1 MGLPAGLTIVDEP
14 NEDKKELPSGL
25 VLEGSDSAPDMT
37 PKETEAAI
45 ESEDTF
51 APMPE
56 GWNKGEFSVNERAD
70 RKGAKRAWK
79 IQQIEESKQKG
90 EVGATR
96 SAFQKTGQIAGAAI
110 DVVGSAIEDITIG
123 IAGLSKAAY
132 DVTVPDAA
140 KKFINEGGESF
151 GAGVFD
157 MQHKLGVDEALSK
170 SGDKLVKWWDSLDK
184 QTRRTLH
191 STGLLASVIPVR
203 QVVSNVGKSVSKVA
217 STTKVGLVK
226 NLAKEK
232 LDDAVE
238 FIRPH
243 LSGKY
248 EREALKRTRNG
259 VYTPTTK
266 EIAMGESLSNLK
278 GFKVRGNPVKNKDVI
293 LDAINTKTIK
303 LNTDVTKHGSEVAAD
318 KLNSIGDAVIKLTK
332 DNADFVNVNQKVPLL
347 RIVKVRELLKAEA
360 ASNGGKLTSS
370 GILNVR
376 RKWDAIVK
384 ERTPSAFAEGAK
396 QFDPILNTDKVIRN
410 KLNDILDD
418 SVKVDIKPN
427 RIEVSNLITASD
439 NVVGRLQKTH
449 DDFLKDVLNTIGGTA
464 RGFWA
469 TKTLAK
475 FAGAGAVAT
484 GAAVN
489 PQIAGGVMAMLGAGY
504 ATKKIVMSRPARQV
518 LLGMMQGLEQAGK
531 ATKNAAELIKIKK
544 HKTAL
549 AKLIANIAVSKSEE
563 VK

>member
-1 MGLPAGLTIVDEP
+1 MGLPAGLTIIDDP
-14 NEDKKELPSGL
+14 NEDKKVLPSGL
-25 VLEGSDSAPDMT
+25 VLEESDSAPNMT

-56 GWNKGEFSVNERAD
+56 GWNRGEFSVNERAD
-70 RKGAKRAWK
+70 RKAAKRAWK
-79 IQQIEESKQKG
+79 IQQIEESKKRG
-90 EVGATR
+90 EVGAVS
-96 SAFQKTGQIAGAAI
+96 SAFQKTGQVVGAAL
-110 DVVGSAIEDITIG
+110 DVVGSAVEDITVG
-123 IAGLSKAAY
+123 IAGLSEAAY
-132 DVTVPDAA
+132 DATLPDAA
-140 KKFINEGGESF
+140 KDFISRGGEDL
-151 GAGVFD
+151 GAGIFN

-170 SGDKLVKWWDSLDK
+170 GGDKLVKWWDGLDK

-191 STGLLASVIPVR
+191 STGLIATVVPVR
-203 QVVSNVGKSVSKVA
+203 QVVSNVGKAVSKVA
-217 STTKVGLVK
+217 TTTKVGLVK

-259 VYTPTTK
+259 IYTPTAK
-266 EIAMGESLSNLK
+266 EISMGETLSELK
-278 GFKVRGNPVKNKDVI
+278 GFKVRGNPIKNKDVI
-293 LDAINTKTIK
+293 LDAIEVKTAK
-303 LNTDVTKHGSEVAAD
+303 LNADVARHGSEVASD
-318 KLNSIGDAVIKLTK
+318 RLNSIGDAVIKLTK
-332 DNADFVNVNQKVPLL
+332 DNADFVGVNPKVPML
-347 RIVKVRELLKAEA
+347 RIMKVRELLKAEA
-360 ASNGGKLTSS
+360 AKNGGKLTSQ
-370 GILNVR
+370 GVLNVR
-376 RKWDAIVK
+376 RQWDSIVK

-396 QFDPILNTDKVIRN
+396 EFNPILNTDKIIRN
-410 KLNDILDD
+410 KLNDIIDD
-418 SVKVDIKPN
+418 TVSVDIKPN
-427 RIEVSNLITASD
+427 RLEVSKLITASE

-549 AKLIANIAVSKSEE
+549 AKLIANIAVSKSEDKE
-563 VK
+563 